1 MTERTLKALEIV
13 RLAAELGDYDSNVI
27 GMAAEIIAEEEYGM
41 TKAKRGQKDVDGS
54 WLVEENNRTVQVKA
68 WSEKRV
74 KDYRDSTKLRLK
86 LANPPDDLLLLLVHS
101 SERKFTELYKGP
113 ATEVGNIEI
122 LKGVQFRK
130 VSLGPLIA
138 ALPQSVQDE
147 IYLLSKKDRPNQIA
161 KKQHKTPLPMSLAH
175 TPPLPMHLTH
185 KIPEFPFTFKRVL
198 QLTHVDGYS
207 KDQPVVRYMDYD
219 RELGLKKNGVS
230 IVVRGDGK
238 VLHCKDFTN
247 KTFNKLWLYP
257 EDEYMFKLPK
267 KLAAALEKHPQI
279 GIYMATCENP
289 EGVAAEINDKL
300 GPRW

>member
-1 MTERTLKALEIV
+1 
-13 RLAAELGDYDSNVI
+13 
-27 GMAAEIIAEEEYGM
+27 M
-41 TKAKRGQKDVDGS
+41 TKTKRGQKDVDGS
-54 WLVEENNRTVQVKA
+54 WLVEENSRTVQVKA

-74 KDYRDSTKLRLK
+74 KDCRDDTKLRLK
-86 LANPPDDLLLLLVHS
+86 LANPPDDLLVLLVHS

-113 ATEVGNIEI
+113 ASEVGNIEV

-130 VSLGPLIA
+130 VSLRHLIA
-138 ALPQSVQDE
+138 ALSQSVQDE

-161 KKQHKTPLPMSLAH
+161 KKQHKNPLPMSLAH
-175 TPPLPMHLTH
+175 TPPLPMPLTH
-185 KIPEFPFTFKRVL
+185 KIPGFPFTFKRVL

-207 KDQPVVRYMDYD
+207 NGQPVVRYMDYD
-219 RELGLKKNGVS
+219 RELGLQKNGVS

-257 EDEYMFKLPK
+257 DDEYIFKLPK
-267 KLAAALEKHPQI
+267 KLAAALEKGHPI

-289 EGVAAEINDKL
+289 KGAADDINDKL